1 MKITKEKLDNYEV
14 ALTIEI
20 EADKLA
26 KAKKTAC
33 KSLANRYNFPG
44 FRKGK
49 APQHIVEQQL
59 GKEYVME
66 EAADILIQETA
77 SEALKEEGL
86 TPVTEMKPEV
96 ITNEEGKD
104 FVFKVTFTPYPEVK
118 LGQYKGLEIEKK
130 VDEVTDEDVD
140 KQIDVMRDHQAKLID
155 TDENAVVEDG
165 DLVTLDF
172 EGSIDGEPFEGGV
185 GKSYPLTIGS
195 GTFIPGFE
203 EGLIGAKV
211 NEERDIDVTFPEDYH
226 SEEFAGKPATFKCK
240 VLSIKHRELPELN
253 EEFVKKVSKFETIE
267 EFKADIRKNLELGAK
282 HRAEEKQH
290 RDAVE
295 KAAENITVDIPPVM
309 IENRI
314 SQLINELSLQL
325 QTRGMTFESY
335 LQYTGYDM
343 DHLRES
349 YKENAE
355 KDVRDDLLLEA
366 VAKQENIEVDPKEVE
381 YEIAMM
387 AMTYRVTPKQIVK
400 ILKENRQL
408 SAVSSNV
415 RRRKAMQFIID
426 NMVKDEAE
434 EEKKDDTKS
443 TKDDKKADKETK
455 PEAKA
460 DKTDKSE
467 KTEKVD
473 KAEKTDKADKS
484 DKK

>member
-1 MKITKEKLDNYEV
+1 MKITKENLDNYEV
-14 ALTIEI
+14 ALTVEL

-26 KAKKTAC
+26 TARKTAC
-33 KSLANRYNFPG
+33 KKLANRYNFPG

-66 EAADILIQETA
+66 EAADILIQEAATD
-77 SEALKEEGL
+77 ALKEEGI

-118 LGQYKGLEIEKK
+118 LGEYKGLDIKK
-130 VDEVTDEDVD
+130 TVEEVTDEEVE
-140 KQIDVMRDHQAKLID
+140 KQIDVLRDHHATLID

-165 DLVTLDF
+165 DFITLDF
-172 EGSIDGEPFEGGV
+172 EGSIDGETFEGGT

-203 EGLIGAKV
+203 EQLIGTKV
-211 NEERDIDVTFPEDYH
+211 NEEKDVKVTFPEDYH
-226 SEEFAGKPATFKCK
+226 SAEYAGADAVFKCK
-240 VLSIKHRELPELN
+240 VLSIKHRQLPEFN

-267 EFKADIRKNLELGAK
+267 DFKADIRKNLEAGAK
-282 HRAEEKQH
+282 RRAEEKQH
-290 RDAVE
+290 REAIDKAVE
-295 KAAENITVDIPPVM
+295 NMTVDIPPVM

-325 QTRGMTFESY
+325 QSRGMTFESY

-349 YKENAE
+349 YREGAE
-355 KDVRDDLLLEA
+355 KDVRDDLLLET
-366 VAKQENIEVDPKEVE
+366 VAKQENIEVDPKEIE
-381 YEIAMM
+381 NEIAIM
-387 AMTYRVTPKQIVK
+387 ALTYRVTPKQIVK
-400 ILKENRQL
+400 ILKENKQL
-408 SAVSSNV
+408 SAIHTNV

-426 NMVKDEAE
+426 NMVKDEE
-434 EEKKDDTKS
+434 DTKKDSKPAADDKKVKEDTKDAKDS
-443 TKDDKKADKETK
+443 KNNKDTKAEGKKADKK
-455 PEAKA
+455 
-460 DKTDKSE
+460 
-467 KTEKVD
+467 
-473 KAEKTDKADKS
+473 
-484 DKK
+484 

>member
-1 MKITKEKLDNYEV
+1 MKVTKEKLDNYEV

-20 EADKLA
+20 EADKLV

-33 KSLANRYNFPG
+33 KNLASRYNFPG

-77 SEALKEEGL
+77 NEALKEEGI
-86 TPVTEMKPEV
+86 TPVTEMKPEI

-118 LGQYKGLEIEKK
+118 LGEYKGLKIEK
-130 VDEVTDEDVD
+130 VVEETTDEEVEKQLDVL
-140 KQIDVMRDHQAKLID
+140 RDHHATLID

-165 DLVTLDF
+165 DFVTLDF
-172 EGSIDGEPFEGGV
+172 EGFIDGEPFEGGV
-185 GKSYPLTIGS
+185 GKSHPLTIGS

-226 SEEFAGKPATFKCK
+226 SKEFAGQDATFKCK
-240 VLSIKHRELPELN
+240 ILSIKHRELPELN

-267 EFKADIRKNLELGAK
+267 DFKADIKKNLEAGAK
-282 HRAEEKQH
+282 HRAEDKQH
-290 RDAVE
+290 RDAVK
-295 KAAENITVDIPPVM
+295 KAAENMTVDIPPVM

-335 LQYTGYDM
+335 MQYTGYDM

-349 YKENAE
+349 YREGAE
-355 KDVRDDLLLEA
+355 QDVRTDLMLEA
-366 VAKQENIEVDPKEVE
+366 VAKQENIEVDTKEVE
-381 YEIAMM
+381 YEIAVM
-387 AMTYRVTPKQIVK
+387 AATYRVTPKQIVK

-408 SAVSSNV
+408 ATISNNV
-415 RRRKAMQFIID
+415 RKRKAMQFIID
-426 NMVKDEAE
+426 NMAKDESAVE
-434 EEKKDDTKS
+434 E
-443 TKDDKKADKETK
+443 KADKKGETK
-455 PEAKA
+455 AKA
-460 DKTDKSE
+460 DE
-467 KTEKVD
+467 TEK
-473 KAEKTDKADKS
+473 

>member
-1 MKITKEKLDNYEV
+1 MKITKENLDNYEV
-14 ALTIEI
+14 ALTVEL

-26 KAKKTAC
+26 KARKTAC
-33 KSLANRYNFPG
+33 KKLANRYNFPG

-66 EAADILIQETA
+66 EAADILIQEAATD
-77 SEALKEEGL
+77 ALKEEGI

-118 LGQYKGLEIEKK
+118 LGEYKGLDIKK
-130 VDEVTDEDVD
+130 TVEEVTDEDVD
-140 KQIDVMRDHQAKLID
+140 KQIDVLRDHHATLID

-165 DLVTLDF
+165 DFITLDF
-172 EGSIDGEPFEGGV
+172 EGSIDGETFEGGT

-203 EGLIGAKV
+203 EQLIGTKV
-211 NEERDIDVTFPEDYH
+211 NEEKDVKVTFPEDYH
-226 SEEFAGKPATFKCK
+226 SAEYAGADAVFKCK
-240 VLSIKHRELPELN
+240 VLSIKHRQLPEFN

-267 EFKADIRKNLELGAK
+267 DFKADIRKNLETGAK
-282 HRAEEKQH
+282 RRAEEKQH
-290 RDAVE
+290 REAID
-295 KAAENITVDIPPVM
+295 KAAENMTVDIPPVM

-325 QTRGMTFESY
+325 QSRGMTFESY

-349 YKENAE
+349 YREGAE

-381 YEIAMM
+381 NEIAIM
-387 AMTYRVTPKQIVK
+387 ALTYRVTPKQIVK
-400 ILKENRQL
+400 ILKENKQL
-408 SAVSSNV
+408 SAIHTNV

-426 NMVKDEAE
+426 NMVKDEE
-434 EEKKDDTKS
+434 EAKKDSKPAADDKKVKKDTKD
-443 TKDDKKADKETK
+443 TKVAKDTKAEDKKADKK
-455 PEAKA
+455 
-460 DKTDKSE
+460 
-467 KTEKVD
+467 
-473 KAEKTDKADKS
+473 
-484 DKK
+484 

>member
-1 MKITKEKLDNYEV
+1 MKVTKEKLDNYEL

-20 EADKLA
+20 EADKLV

-33 KSLANRYNFPG
+33 KNLANRYNFPG

-77 SEALKEEGL
+77 SEALKEEGI

-118 LGQYKGLEIEKK
+118 LGEYKGLEIEKK
-130 VDEVTDEDVD
+130 VEEVTDEDVD
-140 KQIDVMRDHQAKLID
+140 KQLEVMRDHHATLVD

-165 DLVTLDF
+165 DFITLDF
-172 EGSIDGEPFEGGV
+172 EGFIDDEPFEGGV
-185 GKSYPLTIGS
+185 GKSHPLTIGS

-203 EGLIGAKV
+203 EGLIGTKV
-211 NEERDIDVTFPEDYH
+211 NEERDINVTFPEDYH
-226 SEEFAGKPATFKCK
+226 SQEFAGKDATFKCK

-253 EEFVKKVSKFETIE
+253 EEFVKKVSKFETVE
-267 EFKADIRKNLELGAK
+267 DFKADIKKNMESAAK

-290 RDAVE
+290 RDAIE

-349 YKENAE
+349 YKESAE

-366 VAKQENIEVDPKEVE
+366 VAKQENIEVDQKEVE
-381 YEIAMM
+381 YEIAVM
-387 AMTYRVTPKQIVK
+387 AATYRVTPKQIVK

-408 SAVSSNV
+408 SAISSNV

-426 NMVKDEAE
+426 NMAKDESEEKAE
-434 EEKKDDTKS
+434 KEEKKDIKPA
-443 TKDDKKADKETK
+443 KNEKKATKETK
-455 PEAKA
+455 SEAKSEKAEKA
-460 DKTDKSE
+460 DKT
-467 KTEKVD
+467 D
-473 KAEKTDKADKS
+473 KAEKTDKK
-484 DKK
+484 

>member
-1 MKITKEKLDNYEV
+1 MKITKENLDNYEV
-14 ALTIEI
+14 ALTVEL

-26 KAKKTAC
+26 TARKTAC
-33 KSLANRYNFPG
+33 KKLANRYNFPG

-66 EAADILIQETA
+66 EAADILIQEAATD
-77 SEALKEEGL
+77 ALKEEGI

-118 LGQYKGLEIEKK
+118 LGEYKGLDIKK
-130 VDEVTDEDVD
+130 TVEEVTDEDVE
-140 KQIDVMRDHQAKLID
+140 KQIDVLRDHHATLID

-165 DLVTLDF
+165 DFITLDF
-172 EGSIDGEPFEGGV
+172 EGSIDGETFEGGT

-203 EGLIGAKV
+203 EQLIGTKV
-211 NEERDIDVTFPEDYH
+211 NEEKDVKVTFPEDYH
-226 SEEFAGKPATFKCK
+226 SAEYAGADAVFKCK
-240 VLSIKHRELPELN
+240 VLSIKHRQLPEFN

-267 EFKADIRKNLELGAK
+267 DFKADIRKNLEAGAK
-282 HRAEEKQH
+282 RRAEEKQH
-290 RDAVE
+290 REAIDKAVE
-295 KAAENITVDIPPVM
+295 NMTVDIPPVM

-325 QTRGMTFESY
+325 QSRGMTFESY

-349 YKENAE
+349 YREGAE
-355 KDVRDDLLLEA
+355 KDVRDDLLLET
-366 VAKQENIEVDPKEVE
+366 VAKQENIEVDPKEIE
-381 YEIAMM
+381 NEIAIM
-387 AMTYRVTPKQIVK
+387 ALTYRVTPKQIVK
-400 ILKENRQL
+400 ILKENKQL
-408 SAVSSNV
+408 SAIHTNV

-426 NMVKDEAE
+426 NMVKDEE
-434 EEKKDDTKS
+434 EAKKDSKPSTEDKNIKEDTKDAKDS
-443 TKDDKKADKETK
+443 KNNKDTKAEGKKADKK
-455 PEAKA
+455 
-460 DKTDKSE
+460 
-467 KTEKVD
+467 
-473 KAEKTDKADKS
+473 
-484 DKK
+484 

>member
-1 MKITKEKLDNYEV
+1 MKITKENLDNYEV
-14 ALTIEI
+14 AVTVEL

-26 KAKKTAC
+26 KAKKMAC
-33 KSLANRYNFPG
+33 KTLASRYNFPG

-49 APQHIVEQQL
+49 APDHIVEQQL

-66 EAADILIQETA
+66 EAADILIQESA

-118 LGQYKGLEIEKK
+118 LGKYKGLEIAKEI
-130 VDEVTDEDVD
+130 EEITDEDVD
-140 KQIDVMRDHQAKLID
+140 KQINVMRDHQAKLID

-165 DLVTLDF
+165 DFITLDF
-172 EGSIDGEPFEGGV
+172 EGFIDDEPFEGGV
-185 GKSYPLTIGS
+185 GKSHPLTIGS

-211 NEERDIDVTFPEDYH
+211 NEERDINVTFPEDYH
-226 SEEFAGKPATFKCK
+226 SKEFAGADATFKCK

-253 EEFVKKVSKFETIE
+253 EEFVKKVSKFETVE
-267 EFKADIRKNLELGAK
+267 EFKADVKKNLEAGAK
-282 HRAEEKQH
+282 RRAEDKQH
-290 RDAVE
+290 REAID
-295 KAAENITVDIPPVM
+295 KAAEDITVDIPPVM

-335 LQYTGYDM
+335 MQYTGYDM

-349 YKENAE
+349 YREGAE
-355 KDVRDDLLLEA
+355 EDVRTDLLLEA
-366 VAKQENIEVDPKEVE
+366 VAKEENIEVDPKEVE
-381 YEIAMM
+381 YEIAVM
-387 AMTYRVTPKQIVK
+387 AATYRVTPKQIVK
-400 ILKENRQL
+400 ILKENRQF
-408 SAVSSNV
+408 SAITNNV

-426 NMVKDEAE
+426 NMAKDEAE
-434 EEKKDDTKS
+434 EEEKKDTKPVA
-443 TKDDKKADKETK
+443 TEDKADED
-455 PEAKA
+455 AK
-460 DKTDKSE
+460 S
-467 KTEKVD
+467 
-473 KAEKTDKADKS
+473 KAKTDKADK
-484 DKK
+484 K

>member
-1 MKITKEKLDNYEV
+1 MKITKENLDNYEV
-14 ALTIEI
+14 ALTVEL

-26 KAKKTAC
+26 KARKTAC
-33 KSLANRYNFPG
+33 KKLANRYNFPG

-66 EAADILIQETA
+66 EAADILIQEAATD
-77 SEALKEEGL
+77 ALKEEGI

-118 LGQYKGLEIEKK
+118 LGEYKGLDIKK
-130 VDEVTDEDVD
+130 TVEEVTDEDVD
-140 KQIDVMRDHQAKLID
+140 KQIDVLRDHHATLID
-155 TDENAVVEDG
+155 TDENAVVEDH
-165 DLVTLDF
+165 DFITLDF
-172 EGSIDGEPFEGGV
+172 EGSIDGETFEGGT

-203 EGLIGAKV
+203 EQLIGTKV
-211 NEERDIDVTFPEDYH
+211 NEEKDVKVTFPEDYH
-226 SEEFAGKPATFKCK
+226 SAEYAGADAVFKCK
-240 VLSIKHRELPELN
+240 VLSIKHRQLPEFN

-267 EFKADIRKNLELGAK
+267 DFKADIRKNLEAGAK
-282 HRAEEKQH
+282 RRAEEKQH
-290 RDAVE
+290 REAID
-295 KAAENITVDIPPVM
+295 KAAENMTVDIPPVM

-325 QTRGMTFESY
+325 QSRGMTFESY

-349 YKENAE
+349 YREGAE
-355 KDVRDDLLLEA
+355 KDVRDDLLLET

-381 YEIAMM
+381 NEIAIM
-387 AMTYRVTPKQIVK
+387 ALTYRVTPKQIVK
-400 ILKENRQL
+400 ILKENKQL
-408 SAVSSNV
+408 SAIHTNV

-426 NMVKDEAE
+426 NMVKDEE
-434 EEKKDDTKS
+434 EAKKDSKPAADDKKVKKDTKD
-443 TKDDKKADKETK
+443 TKVAKDTKAEDKKADKK
-455 PEAKA
+455 
-460 DKTDKSE
+460 
-467 KTEKVD
+467 
-473 KAEKTDKADKS
+473 
-484 DKK
+484 